1 MMKHASLIDRRH
13 SWFKVLC
20 FAIFMAALVLR
31 VESRYMR
38 SDTNNLFSTKEEI
51 SMDRKPVFRNVQELR
66 RYLEQL
72 DEWLAITDSDEIST
86 SSTD

>member
-1 MMKHASLIDRRH
+1 MNHVRLIDRRY

-20 FAIFMAALVLR
+20 FAICMATLMLR
-31 VESRYMR
+31 AESRYMR

-72 DEWLAITDSDEIST
+72 DEWLAITGRPR
-86 SSTD
+86 